1 LSWVGIMA
9 LLMLKVPLWG
19 VNFSVWSCGIFLAI
33 QRVFSC
39 SRIYCAVMCLRCCIS
54 GMLFTVFCT
63 GAFIF
68 CSVLCTALH
77 YIGIVP
83 YCSVLN
89 CTGTIFQQGV
99 HKVCVCELSENCCVY
114 VYTYWEPVDV

>member
-54 GMLFTVFCT
+54 GT
-63 GAFIF
+63 GYALY
-68 CSVLCTALH
+68 CVLYWSLYFLLCVVYCTAL
-77 YIGIVP
+77 YR
-83 YCSVLN
+83 YCTVL
-89 CTGTIFQQGV
+89 
-99 HKVCVCELSENCCVY
+99 
-114 VYTYWEPVDV
+114 